1 MQYIPTS
8 TSFFSTPRRILH
20 LLFPVDPLLFHFF
33 SEKSTHLANI
43 KPESL
48 TLTRWTLIYAQ
59 EGKEKMPK
67 DPNNWPNL
75 RMSSFFV

>member
-1 MQYIPTS
+1 MQYIPTA
-8 TSFFSTPRRILH
+8 TPFFSTPRSILH
-20 LLFPVDPLLFHFF
+20 LHLPVDPLLFHFF